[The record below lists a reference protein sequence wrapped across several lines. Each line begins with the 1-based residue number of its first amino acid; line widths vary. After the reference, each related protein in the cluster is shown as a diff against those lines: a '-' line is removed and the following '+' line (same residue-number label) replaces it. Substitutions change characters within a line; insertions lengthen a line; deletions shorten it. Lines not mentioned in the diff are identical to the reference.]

1 MAIVS
6 NMGHICNAGHNKVCI
21 SSMKTDL
28 LALPDNIPRQEVAN
42 KSNGVISN

>member
-1 MAIVS
+1 MTIVS

-28 LALPDNIPRQEVAN
+28 ALPDNIPRQEVAN